1 MVVVSDRGEP
11 RMEVSRYPCRAC
23 GRATE
28 GEDTYV
34 ICWQCLDELESRS
47 NERSWGPGDPA
58 SNAADGSPPEART
71 PDEIEVSLRRLLDD
85 W

>member
-1 MVVVSDRGEP
+1 MIAVGARGEP
-11 RMEVSRYPCRAC
+11 GMAVSRYPCRAC

-34 ICWQCLDELESRS
+34 ICCRCLAEFESHS
-47 NERSWGPGDPA
+47 NEQPVGLDGADGD
-58 SNAADGSPPEART
+58 AADGSSSTTLTPE
-71 PDEIEVSLRRLLDD
+71 EVEASLRRLLDD

>member
-1 MVVVSDRGEP
+1 MA
-11 RMEVSRYPCRAC
+11 VSRYPCRAC

-34 ICWQCLDELESRS
+34 ICCQCLAEFESHS
-47 NERSWGPGDPA
+47 NQQPVSLGGPDG
-58 SNAADGSPPEART
+58 SAADGSLPLT
-71 PDEIEVSLRRLLDD
+71 PDEVEARLRRLLDD

>member
-1 MVVVSDRGEP
+1 VA
-11 RMEVSRYPCRAC
+11 VSRYPCRAC

-34 ICWQCLDELESRS
+34 ICCRCLAEFESRS
-47 NERSWGPGDPA
+47 NEQPVSLGGLDDG
-58 SNAADGSPPEART
+58 AADGSLPATLT
-71 PDEIEVSLRRLLDD
+71 PDEVEARLRRLLDD